1 MIPLHCINLPIN
13 PFPFQNPYIYSTK
26 GNWCELVLYFLLIND
41 EKKILKRQKKLVLVP
56 PCSLAFFFF
65 PPSPPLLSSPLSI
78 CSLVNTGVVCN
89 CVLSLSFPLPPFLP
103 SVDGRGCWK
112 KKWPKLFVL
121 SRMQLAHVIL
131 VCIASSSHCIPLPI
145 LFSFS
150 IQTAN
155 VSEQITPMGFWGCAC
170 PV

>member
-41 EKKILKRQKKLVLVP
+41 DKKILKRKKNLFSFPLALWLFSS
-56 PCSLAFFFF
+56 SLCL
-65 PPSPPLLSSPLSI
+65 LLSPPLSI
-78 CSLVNTGVVCN
+78 CSLVDTGVVCN
-89 CVLSLSFPLPPFLP
+89 CVLSLSPSPPSLP